1 MPFDPQAHRQ
11 RMLKH
16 CLWLANH
23 DPTYA
28 KSAAL
33 GYEADSY
40 GLLEGLH
47 KKVTEIIDKKLKE
60 TNQPE
65 QQHDL

>member
-16 CLWLANH
+16 CLWLANF
-23 DPTYA
+23 DIGYA
-28 KSAAL
+28 KSAAKN
-33 GYEADSY
+33 YEAESY

-60 TNQPE
+60 TIQPE